1 LEIAKKALQRKTG
14 ARGLR
19 AILESILLDT
29 MYDLPSYENITE
41 VIVNDDVVKGNAK
54 PETIEAPKPKKKK
67 IASGA

>member
-1 LEIAKKALQRKTG
+1 MEIAKKALQRKTG

-41 VIVNDDVVKGNAK
+41 VIINDEVVKGNAK
-54 PETIEAPKPKKKK
+54 PETVETPKTKKKK
-67 IASGA
+67 TASGA